1 MIPENIIFVPDVYNY
16 YVKLYF
22 SSFEK
27 PRSEMYVIGKLAHEL
42 ALNRIFTKSCREVG
56 SGNAFFYN
64 ANRVGLTAVIEEKTG
79 LNWQRFT
86 LMRMAQ

>member
-1 MIPENIIFVPDVYNY
+1 
-16 YVKLYF
+16 
-22 SSFEK
+22 
-27 PRSEMYVIGKLAHEL
+27 MYVIGKLAHEL

-79 LNWQRFT
+79 LN
-86 LMRMAQ
+86 